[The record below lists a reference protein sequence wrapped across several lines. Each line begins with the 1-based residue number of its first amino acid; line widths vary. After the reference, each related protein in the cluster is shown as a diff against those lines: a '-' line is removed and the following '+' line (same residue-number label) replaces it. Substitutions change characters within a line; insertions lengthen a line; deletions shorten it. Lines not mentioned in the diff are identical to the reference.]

1 MATTPT
7 HPRAG
12 LLAAG
17 NFIVD
22 YVKIIDYY
30 PGEEM
35 LANIFRESSA
45 NGGGPYNIL
54 KDLAKMQAGFPLEA
68 AGLIGNDS
76 TGRWILEDCAAHGID
91 PGRLRQTGEVSTSY
105 TDAFTVESTGR
116 RTFFHQQGA
125 NAILSPS
132 HFDFTG
138 VTARLFYLGYFM
150 LLRTLDAIGPDGR
163 SGASHVLEQ
172 ASAAGLVTV
181 ADMVSVEHA
190 DFARSAFSALP
201 WVDHFILN
209 EIEAGKLAGASLR
222 TADGPDWV
230 AIESAARELLNKG
243 VRRSVTIHFVEGAVC
258 AGKSGAT
265 YRQGSVQL
273 PAGFVRGATGAGDA
287 FAAGLLMGIHDDL
300 PWPQCLRLAVCAAAM
315 CLSHPATSEG
325 MKPVAECIALG
336 ETYGFRTPPTG

>member
-1 MATTPT
+1 MSS
-7 HPRAG
+7 G

-35 LANIFRESSA
+35 LASILRESSA

-54 KDLAKMQAGFPLEA
+54 KDLAKMGAPFPLAA
-68 AGLIGNDS
+68 AGLIGSDA
-76 TGRWILEDCAAHGID
+76 TARWILDDCAAHGINTA
-91 PGRLRQTGEVSTSY
+91 RLRQTSAVSTSY
-105 TDAFTVESTGR
+105 TDAFTVENTGR

-125 NAILSPS
+125 NALLAPE

-138 VTARLFYLGYFM
+138 VTARLLYLGYFM

-163 SGASHVLEQ
+163 SGASHVLEN
-172 ASAAGLVTV
+172 ASAAGLITA

-201 WVDHFILN
+201 HVDHFILN
-209 EIEAGKLAGASLR
+209 EIEAGKLAGLPLR
-222 TADGPDWV
+222 SDAGPDWPG
-230 AIESAARELLNKG
+230 IEGAARALLEKG

-258 AGKSGAT
+258 VENSGAAH
-265 YRQGSVQL
+265 RQASVQI
-273 PAGFVRGATGAGDA
+273 PAGFIQGATGAGDA
-287 FAAGLLMGIHDDL
+287 FAAGLLMGIHDNL
-300 PWPQCLRLAVCAAAM
+300 PWPETLRLAVCAAAM

-325 MKPVAECIALG
+325 MKPVQECLALG
-336 ETYGFRTPPTG
+336 KSYGFRPLPA